1 MNIAKSIA
9 WTMTIL
15 ALTVLVAA
23 CGGDTP
29 PEPDAP
35 PETIDVPEVVVPAPT
50 SEPEQVSV
58 DEIPPEMA
66 ERLAEEARIQ
76 METQR
81 DQLGAIL
88 KQYEPIVAQ
97 GFNELE
103 KQAAALSEEGLKA
116 YEPAREKLLEEMDR
130 FRAVAEKINDPT
142 IESGNELLDELKQT
156 VKDFR
161 AALRDALAVLESE
174 AATVEDGDESADETV
189 EEEAAEET
197 VEEPTEETGDE
208 EAEAEAGTE

>member
-9 WTMTIL
+9 WTMTVL
-15 ALTVLVAA
+15 ALAVLVAA
-23 CGGDTP
+23 CGGGDT
-29 PEPDAP
+29 P
-35 PETIDVPEVVVPAPT
+35 PETIDAPEVVVPAPT
-50 SEPEQVSV
+50 PESTQPEQVSV

-66 ERLAEEARIQ
+66 ERLAKEARIQ
-76 METQR
+76 MQTQR

-88 KQYEPIVAQ
+88 KQYEPIVEQ

-130 FRAVAEKINDPT
+130 FRAVAEKINDPA
-142 IESGNELLDELKQT
+142 IESGNELLDELKQI

-161 AALRDALAVLESE
+161 AALRDALDVLESE
-174 AATVEDGDESADETV
+174 AGDESADDTV
-189 EEEAAEET
+189 EEESAEET
-197 VEEPTEETGDE
+197 VEEPIEETGDE